1 MTDTTFPPNSE
12 NQPPAT
18 GQTPPTV
25 EQLQAEIDKWKSLS
39 RTNEKRWN
47 DASGELE
54 TLRQERM
61 TEAEKA
67 TEKVRAA
74 TRSAVLAEIAPQLVE
89 AAIASEAAKSG
100 IEVGDLQFTPLEQFI
115 GEDGTVNRELVIK
128 FVQSRGE
135 GKPVYAQNLGLG
147 RQGGTTAGQL
157 SRGDLARMTPKEIQE
172 ARKAG
177 LLDALMR
184 GAL

>member
-1 MTDTTFPPNSE
+1 MTANPPDSTPE
-12 NQPPAT
+12 GQPPAT
-18 GQTPPTV
+18 GQTLPTI
-25 EQLQAEIDKWKSLS
+25 EQLQAEVDKWRALS

-47 DASGELE
+47 DTSSELDA
-54 TLRQERM
+54 LRQERM

-67 TEKVRAA
+67 SEKVRAD
-74 TRSAVLAEIAPQLVE
+74 TRTAVLAEMGPQLVE
-89 AAIASEAAKSG
+89 AAITSEAAKAG
-100 IEVGDLQFTPLEQFI
+100 IEIGDLRFTDLNQFLDQDGKVNKDLV
-115 GEDGTVNRELVIK
+115 GE
-128 FVQSRGE
+128 FVKSRTD

-147 RQGGTTAGQL
+147 RQGGPAAGQL
-157 SRGDLARMTPKEIQE
+157 SRGDLSRMTPKEIQE